1 MTPDVILITGHPA
14 TGKTTLSHKLA
25 AELNLPLI
33 GKDIIKELLA
43 DWLPKPAEEISDTD
57 WSRRLSIAT
66 WRLLY
71 QQTEELIRAGVTH
84 IVEANFDPQ
93 YSDSLWQDLMGK
105 YTFRPVQIRC
115 EADPNTIER
124 RYKQRITDGSR
135 HMIHVNT
142 IPDPHYAVSIQSH
155 MGWVDI
161 PSPRLSFDTAQNI
174 TQNENFLLMT
184 LKRYLDNENS

>member
-1 MTPDVILITGHPA
+1 MLNVLIITGHPA

-71 QQTEELIRAGVTH
+71 QQTEELIRAGVPH

-93 YSDSLWQDLMGK
+93 YSDSLWQDLMSK
-105 YTFRPVQIRC
+105 YAFRPVQIRC
-115 EADPNTIER
+115 EADPQTIIK
-124 RYKQRITDGSR
+124 RYHQRIADGSR
-135 HMIHVNT
+135 HMVHVNT
-142 IPDPHYAVSIQSH
+142 IPDSHYSESIKTH
-155 MGWVDI
+155 MGWINIDGI
-161 PSPRLSFDTAQNI
+161 RLSFDTTKTGNQDN
-174 TQNENFLLMT
+174 LLRE
-184 LKRYLDNENS
+184 LRQLNSLD